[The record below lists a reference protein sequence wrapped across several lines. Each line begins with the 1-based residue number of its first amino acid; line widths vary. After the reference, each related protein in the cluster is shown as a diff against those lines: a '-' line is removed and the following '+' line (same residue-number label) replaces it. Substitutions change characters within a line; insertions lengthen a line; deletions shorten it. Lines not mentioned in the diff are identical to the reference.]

1 MMMQPNLLTNL
12 YQEELYKIKPKVSV
26 VIARPWKELTEDEI
40 TLLQKILTAVKL
52 SLPAVQIITREEF
65 TLDSFRN
72 NPPSHI
78 IAFGAAF
85 QNSDKMYENISVDG
99 ISIVVAHELRLLDDT
114 RKKNLWITLKQIF
127 HS

>member
-1 MMMQPNLLTNL
+1 MMMHPNLLTNL
-12 YQEELYKIKPKVSV
+12 YPEELYKIKPKVSV
-26 VIARPWKELTEDEI
+26 VIAKPWNKLTEDET
-40 TLLQKILTAVKL
+40 TLLQKILAAVKL

-65 TLDSFRN
+65 SLDSFRN

-99 ISIVVAHELRLLDDT
+99 TSVVVAHDLGLLDDA